1 MKKSYLLLL
10 ALFWLPSVYV
20 YSLDVILTKARMQ
33 IQCNIVSQ
41 DEHTVT
47 YQLLDSQD
55 KELYT
60 IGRSENSD
68 IIIKDEMLSRI
79 NCFIYFNNGIWSIQ
93 DGNQEGEYST
103 NGTWLYAFEDTEIT
117 DNMVFKSN
125 KFNFCCKFSSS
136 FK

>member
-41 DEHTVT
+41 DENTVT

-55 KELYT
+55 TELYT
-60 IGRSENSD
+60 MEKADISKVSLGDLVNYEKLIKSVILSYENS
-68 IIIKDEMLSRI
+68 IKMYD
-79 NCFIYFNNGIWSIQ
+79 GSIK
-93 DGNQEGEYST
+93 
-103 NGTWLYAFEDTEIT
+103 T
-117 DNMVFKSN
+117 DNIEYQKYERLN
-125 KFNFCCKFSSS
+125 KIYKKILVESE
-136 FK
+136 KRILETWEK